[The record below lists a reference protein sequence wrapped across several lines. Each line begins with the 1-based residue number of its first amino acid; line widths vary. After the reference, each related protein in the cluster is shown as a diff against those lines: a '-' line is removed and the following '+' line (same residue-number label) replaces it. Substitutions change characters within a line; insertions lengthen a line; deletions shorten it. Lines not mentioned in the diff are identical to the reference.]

1 MLRAERSDSSLRSET
16 DNPDSAKPSASERR
30 LKRKAAA
37 AEVAAGSPASRRKTD
52 VRTRDGDRAAA
63 DVEWVS
69 DAVSGGL
76 RAKETFG
83 RGSGAEPPSGGEAP
97 GRSSSAEVSEKGSS
111 GESAEGRRAGGELER
126 GSIEK
131 RPERGLRRDAS
142 GSGTSRERPEGSAR
156 RERPAESSGRD
167 SSQRGNG
174 SKSPGKSSSPD
185 SPARQS
191 SSEDPESRR
200 GSPQRGASAGGGASG
215 GDVSPRGEPKGQ
227 EGWWRKAIRGGLR
240 EADVAGRGL
249 VLSEEALRE
258 RAAAEGWE
266 GGGEGEE
273 AERAIMEGRVREAD
287 ARVAALKAQQERC
300 AALNPGVLEVL
311 QHPSRNAVEV
321 TRRGTR
327 GQSSGP
333 GQSTDSRNG
342 KMTSASSHQALFL
355 CSVERPFSLGCHLG

>member
-1 MLRAERSDSSLRSET
+1 VLRPAHLDGGNLWPEVSQHMLRAERSDGGSRSEAN
-16 DNPDSAKPSASERR
+16 DPDPAKPSASERR

-37 AEVAAGSPASRRKTD
+37 AEVAAGSPASRRKTAD
-52 VRTRDGDRAAA
+52 ARTRDGDRAAA

-83 RGSGAEPPSGGEAP
+83 RGCGAESPKSSGEAPRKKSSAEPPED
-97 GRSSSAEVSEKGSS
+97 GSIEDS
-111 GESAEGRRAGGELER
+111 PEGRRTGGESER

-131 RPERGLRRDAS
+131 RPERGISRDAP
-142 GSGTSRERPEGSAR
+142 GRERPEDGTR
-156 RERPAESSGRD
+156 RQRPAESSGRE
-167 SSQRGNG
+167 SSQRGG
-174 SKSPGKSSSPD
+174 SSKSPGNSSSLD
-185 SPARQS
+185 SPARES

-200 GSPQRGASAGGGASG
+200 GSPQRGASAGGEALG
-215 GDVSPRGEPKGQ
+215 GDVPPRGEPKGQ

-266 GGGEGEE
+266 GGGEGKVSK
-273 AERAIMEGRVREAD
+273 RAIMEGRVREAD
-287 ARVAALKAQQERC
+287 ARVAALRARQERC
-300 AALNPGVLEVL
+300 AALNPGVLEVS
-311 QHPSRNAVEV
+311 QHLSKNAVEV

-327 GQSSGP
+327 GPSSGP
-333 GQSTDSRNG
+333 GRSTESRNG
-342 KMTSASSHQALFL
+342 KSSFQ
-355 CSVERPFSLGCHLG
+355 SGSNS